1 MMSQSVI
8 SRYRIKFRFIVNRE
22 NCYLSNMGLVVLF
35 ISADLY
41 LGLGRGRDIWGMRLT
56 FCNRYPLDG
65 RICDSCLCGME
76 SEGAAFYINTGMIHY
91 MELIFTSGRFKE

>member
-41 LGLGRGRDIWGMRLT
+41 SGNGHMGD
-56 FCNRYPLDG
+56 
-65 RICDSCLCGME
+65 
-76 SEGAAFYINTGMIHY
+76 AANF
-91 MELIFTSGRFKE
+91 L